1 MVDDSLAICRT
12 SLAMT
17 AAGDE
22 DTFAERLLTAP
33 QAVLRWASLAPS
45 TGRENARSSL
55 GCLSPL
61 TLLKIV
67 VGLLIVVLLPLCMLP
82 LPLALRPTIPSSSRA
97 S

>member
-33 QAVLRWASLAPS
+33 RAVLRWASLAPCA
-45 TGRENARSSL
+45 GRENARSSL
-55 GCLSPL
+55 GHLNPL

-82 LPLALRPTIPSSSRA
+82 LLLVRMAARGRSC
-97 S
+97 